1 MHVLVLTIE
10 LSYYVHG
17 TNTII
22 FLLQFE
28 KIKNDGYPLSRL
40 SVAVKLL
47 PETKKKRS
55 CRMSC
60 FTDAEALDIS
70 GYVLLAR
77 QYFEVIMKLPH
88 FSMVV

>member
-1 MHVLVLTIE
+1 MTVT
-10 LSYYVHG
+10 
-17 TNTII
+17 
-22 FLLQFE
+22 
-28 KIKNDGYPLSRL
+28 PLSRL

-47 PETKKKRS
+47 PENKKERS

-60 FTDAEALDIS
+60 FTAAEELDIS

-88 FSMVV
+88 FSMVVLALRS